1 MAWGS
6 CENCAKLAEDH
17 DSFLANPYKLFFY
30 YIPYSA
36 EMYVCDT
43 VGHHISAGNISAA
56 TFAVTQGEHSN
67 SFNIK
72 KCYTKSHFDFLLEKK
87 NKFNCY
93 YNNSIFIICQ
103 YLHMIIK
110 RIGIDLGTTY
120 TLVHLPK
127 RGIVINEPSVVAI
140 SMTDK
145 KILAVGNEAKDMLG
159 RTPDNIIALK
169 PLKDGVIADYR
180 ATEAMLRYFINKSL
194 GGIRLFRPEVMVAVP
209 AGISSTERRAV
220 IDATIAAGAK
230 AAYIIKEPVAAAIG
244 ADIPIGSA
252 SGHMII
258 DIGGGTAEMAVI
270 SLGGIVSSTSVRVGG
285 IRFDNAIIDYIRRK
299 YNLSIGERTAEE
311 IKINIGSALYLENK
325 LTMEI
330 RGRDIISGLPRSIM
344 VTSND
349 VTESIQNELEAII
362 NAVKKVLHDT
372 PPELSSDIMDKGMV
386 LSGGSSLLRNIDQL
400 LSRTTG
406 VPAYVANDAL
416 LCVAKGTGI
425 ALDNL
430 DSYKRS
436 ILATK

>member
-1 MAWGS
+1 M
-6 CENCAKLAEDH
+6 C
-17 DSFLANPYKLFFY
+17 
-30 YIPYSA
+30 
-36 EMYVCDT
+36 
-43 VGHHISAGNISAA
+43 
-56 TFAVTQGEHSN
+56 
-67 SFNIK
+67 FN
-72 KCYTKSHFDFLLEKK
+72 T
-87 NKFNCY
+87 
-93 YNNSIFIICQ
+93 
-103 YLHMIIK
+103 YLNMFIK

-127 RGIVINEPSVVAI
+127 RGIVINEPSVVAV
-140 SMTDK
+140 SVNDK

-159 RTPDNIIALK
+159 RTPDSIIAVK

-180 ATEAMLRYFINKSL
+180 TTEAMLRYFINKAV
-194 GGIRLFRPEVMVAVP
+194 GGVKLFRPEVMVAVP

-270 SLGGIVSSTSVRVGG
+270 SLGGIVSSISVRVGG
-285 IRFDNAIIDYIRRK
+285 NKFDEAIVEYIRKK
-299 YNLSIGERTAEE
+299 YNLAIGERTAEE
-311 IKINIGSALYLENK
+311 TKINIGSALFLENK
-325 LTMEI
+325 LSYEI
-330 RGRDIISGLPRSIM
+330 RGRDILTGLPRSIT
-344 VTSND
+344 VTSSD
-349 VTESIQNELEAII
+349 VTDALQNELEAVIS
-362 NAVKKVLHDT
+362 AVKKVLHDT
-372 PPELSSDIMDKGMV
+372 PPELSADIMDKGMV
-386 LSGGSSLLRNIDQL
+386 LSGGSSLLRNFEQL

-406 VPAYVANDAL
+406 VPVYLADDAL